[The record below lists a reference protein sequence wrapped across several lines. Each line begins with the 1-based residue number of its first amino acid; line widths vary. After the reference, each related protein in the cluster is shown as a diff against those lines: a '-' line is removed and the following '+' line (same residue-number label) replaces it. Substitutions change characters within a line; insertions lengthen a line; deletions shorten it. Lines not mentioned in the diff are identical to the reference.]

1 VAALFL
7 LPGSGTA
14 ARADTTHSCNWQFRL
29 AGDQV
34 NAAYPDEAAQY
45 WVARVFIPPGGHIE
59 AAGRYPH
66 ARYISYITYTGASQA
81 IDGIA
86 DLQIAPDAGSTNP
99 FLAGANREAT
109 RRSYHVNVE
118 NTTVPTQRR
127 QNTVYTDNGAAG
139 TDNKSSSASQGTL
152 LIYRVY
158 EADKGRDVP
167 TGGVGLPTLT
177 VVGADGSRTAIPDC
191 PDSSL
196 PDAGVTPAL
205 AAAGPGAG
213 NDLPQTGAG
222 GRNPPYWTRYTNAGN
237 SVATGTTDN
246 NATGD
251 IFYPPLQS
259 ATAPLPSGGFYENI
273 NNAYV
278 YSFFTAGYGDVLLLR
293 ARAPTTPRTLDAQ
306 PVMGSGQ
313 LRYYSFCTNATGTQ
327 YIACRNDD
335 AIPLDGAGDFT
346 IAVSTAANRPANATE
361 RCGVA
366 WLPAGPTPQS
376 ILILRNMLPNPSFA
390 QAVQNARQGTEQRT
404 LGAYYPRGAYYQRS
418 TDVER
423 LGCHPPAIP
432 AETVDPGFFRPGG
445 SGSRTGGAT
454 APSACRRGR
463 RLVFSLHAPRG
474 RRVVAATVYIDGR
487 AVRRIRGHSLRVL
500 RVGRPRRR
508 AFSVRVVT
516 RLSNGAH
523 VISRRVF
530 SGCSKTRPRNR
541 GIRRR
546 GRRHRGH

>member
-1 VAALFL
+1 VLG
-7 LPGSGTA
+7 PGA
-14 ARADTTHSCNWQFRL
+14 PARADATRNCNWQFRL

-45 WVARVFIPPGGHIE
+45 WVARVFIPPGSHIE

-86 DLQIAPDAGSTNP
+86 DVQIAPDPGSTNP
-99 FLAGANREAT
+99 FLAGANREAG
-109 RRSYHVNVE
+109 RRSYHVNVV
-118 NTTVPTQRR
+118 NTALPTRR
-127 QNTVYTDNGAAG
+127 EPNTVYTDNGASG
-139 TDNKSSSASQGTL
+139 TDNKSSSSSQGTL

-158 EADKGRDVP
+158 EADRGRDIP
-167 TGGVGLPTLT
+167 TGGVGLPTLSI
-177 VVGADGSRTAIPDC
+177 VGADGSRTAIPDC
-191 PDSSL
+191 PDTSL

-213 NDLPQTGAG
+213 NDLPTTGLG

-251 IFYPPLQS
+251 TFYPPLQG
-259 ATAPLPSGGFYENI
+259 ATAPLPSGGFYENV

-306 PVMGSGQ
+306 PVMGTGQ
-313 LRYYSFCTNATGTQ
+313 LRYYSFCTNATATQ

-335 AIPLDGAGDFT
+335 AIPLDASGYFT
-346 IAVSTAANRPANATE
+346 VAISTAANRPANATE

-376 ILILRNMLPNPSFA
+376 ILILRNMLPDSAFA
-390 QAVQNARQGTEQRT
+390 QAVQNAKQGTEEKT
-404 LGAYYPRGAYYQRS
+404 LGPYYPRGTYYHRS

-432 AETVDPGFFRPGG
+432 AETVDPGFFRSGAGG
-445 SGSRTGGAT
+445 RSGTGGVKGPAV
-454 APSACRRGR
+454 CRPGP
-463 RLVFSLHAPRG
+463 RLTFHLHAGRG
-474 RRVVAATVYIDGR
+474 QRVVAATVYVDGR
-487 AVRRIRGHSLRVL
+487 AVRRLRGRSLRTVAV
-500 RVGRPRRR
+500 RRPARR

-516 RLSNGAH
+516 RLSNGSH
-523 VISRRVF
+523 VVSRRVF
-530 SGCSKTRPRNR
+530 SGCSKTPPRNR
-541 GIRRR
+541 GVRRWGRRR
-546 GRRHRGH
+546 R